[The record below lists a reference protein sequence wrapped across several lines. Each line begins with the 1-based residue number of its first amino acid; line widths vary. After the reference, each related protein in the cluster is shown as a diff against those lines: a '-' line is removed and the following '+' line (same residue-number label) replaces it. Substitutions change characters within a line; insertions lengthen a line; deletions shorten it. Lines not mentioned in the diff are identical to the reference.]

1 MVLQR
6 AQRLAAAAVRRVV
19 AGRSL
24 GTVLA
29 EVWAA
34 ERVSAQERPLVQEL
48 AYGTLRHLG
57 YLRAVVRELAARA
70 PDPEVEGLL
79 WVALYQ
85 LEHTRAAAHAVV
97 DQAVEACAPLE
108 RKPAAGFVNAIL
120 RRYLRQR
127 ESVRAAAQSTP
138 EGRWSYPSWWIDR
151 LRSEY
156 PGAWESILA
165 AGNARPPL
173 TLRVNRLRV
182 RRDEY
187 LSSLGSAAFGA
198 RAVGEDGVIV
208 DPPLP
213 VSELPGFAEGLF
225 SVQDL
230 GAQLAAPLLDVQ
242 GVRVLDACAAPGGK
256 TTHLAECG
264 AGSILAVDDDPARI
278 ERIRDNLARL
288 RLAADVVRGDASRP
302 SDWWDGAPFE
312 RILADVP
319 CTASGVVRRHP
330 DIKWLRRER
339 DIAGFAAQQA
349 RILDALWSCL
359 AVNGRMLYVTCSLFR
374 AENEEQIAA
383 FLDRHADALRAP
395 IDLPAHAGVRG
406 GQLLPGDW
414 GPAHNHD
421 GFFYALVRKR

>member
-1 MVLQR
+1 MQR

-19 AGRSL
+19 AGRNL
-24 GTVLA
+24 GAVLS

-34 ERVSAQERPLVQEL
+34 ERLSAQERSLVQEL

-57 YLRAVVRELAARA
+57 YVRAVVRELATRA

-97 DQAVEACAPLE
+97 DQAVEACLPLE

-120 RRYLRQR
+120 RRYLRER
-127 ESVRAAAQSTP
+127 EPVRASAQSTP
-138 EGRWSYPSWWIDR
+138 EGRWSHPSWWIDR
-151 LRSEY
+151 LRGEY
-156 PGAWESILA
+156 PQCWESILA
-165 AGNARPPL
+165 AGNSRPPL

-182 RRDEY
+182 RRDDY
-187 LSSLGSAAFGA
+187 LTSLEDAGVGA
-198 RAVGEDGVIV
+198 RAVGDDGVIV

-213 VSELPGFAEGLF
+213 VTELPGFADGSF

-230 GAQLAAPLLDVQ
+230 GAQLAAPLLDVA
-242 GVRVLDACAAPGGK
+242 GRRVLDACAAPGGK

-264 AGSILAVDDDPARI
+264 ATSILALDEDAARL
-278 ERIRDNLARL
+278 ERVRENLARL
-288 RLAADVVRGDASRP
+288 RLTAEVVRGDAARP
-302 SDWWDGAPFE
+302 TDWWSGDPFE
-312 RILADVP
+312 RILVDVP

-339 DIAGFAAQQA
+339 DLAGFAARQA
-349 RILDALWSCL
+349 HILDALWGCL
-359 AVNGRMLYVTCSLFR
+359 ASGGQMLYVTCSLFR
-374 AENEEQIAA
+374 AENEDQIAGV
-383 FLDRHADALRAP
+383 LDRHPDALRVP
-395 IDLPAHAGVRG
+395 IDLAAYAGVVG